1 MIRRTR
7 RSLPWLGAV
16 AALLLLA
23 LPVQADDIEPEPY
36 VEEEVALELEA
47 EAEPYVEEEVAP
59 ELEAEPEPYVEEE
72 VAPELEAET
81 ASAFNRNV
89 RKYADLMIVRPFY
102 FTRLVLGLPFF
113 VFYPFTLLSG
123 WGEDVVTLLWTEPY
137 EDTFERPLGE
147 PMGDY

>member
-59 ELEAEPEPYVEEE
+59 EP
-72 VAPELEAET
+72 EAET

>member
-1 MIRRTR
+1 MIRRTH

-36 VEEEVALELEA
+36 VEEEVA
-47 EAEPYVEEEVAP
+47 
-59 ELEAEPEPYVEEE
+59 PEP
-72 VAPELEAET
+72 EAET

-89 RKYADLMIVRPFY
+89 RKYADLMIVRPLY